1 MRFRYQLRDQV
12 FEIDLQR
19 HPQGYRATVSGST
32 FEVEVLDEK
41 PGVLSLRFQGRPVTL
56 FWAADRSQKWV
67 SLDGCTYVLEKPS
80 PRGEGL
86 RGAGGREARLRA
98 PMPAQ
103 VRAVEA
109 GEGQSVAKGQTLL
122 VLEAMKME
130 IRLRA
135 PWSGIITRL
144 HTAAGQ
150 TVEKDEVLVEMSGEP
165 GDQMEPPAG

>member
-1 MRFRYQLRDQV
+1 VRFRYQIRDQV
-12 FEIDLQR
+12 FEIDLERQL
-19 HPQGYRATVSGST
+19 QGYRATVGGST
-32 FEVEVLDEK
+32 YEVEVLDEK

-67 SLDGCTYVLEKPS
+67 SLDGCTYILEKPS
-80 PRGEGL
+80 PRAEGTHS
-86 RGAGGREARLRA
+86 ASGREARLRA

-103 VRAVEA
+103 VRTIEA
-109 GEGQSVAKGQTLL
+109 AEGQSVEKGQTLL

-135 PWSGIITRL
+135 PWSGVITRL

-150 TVEKDEVLVEMSGEP
+150 TVEKDEILVEMSGEP
-165 GDQMEPPAG
+165 DDQTDPPTG